1 MILFWFEIFS
11 WDIRYSK
18 RYLSARILL
27 RTRMQMLKHN
37 SVVKFGVLNSVFLKV
52 KKRLIYKLENLCDIQ
67 YGIIPIQVTSMELL
81 ERLR

>member
-1 MILFWFEIFS
+1 MILFWFEILS

-37 SVVKFGVLNSVFLKV
+37 SVVKFGSF
-52 KKRLIYKLENLCDIQ
+52 KLRIFEGKEKIDI
-67 YGIIPIQVTSMELL
+67 IQVRKFYVIYNMKLYQF
-81 ERLR
+81 R